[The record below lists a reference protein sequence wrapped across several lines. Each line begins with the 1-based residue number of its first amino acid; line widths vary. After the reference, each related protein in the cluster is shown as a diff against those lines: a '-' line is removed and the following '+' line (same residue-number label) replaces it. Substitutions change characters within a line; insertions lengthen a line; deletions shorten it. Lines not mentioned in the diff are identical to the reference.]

1 MSPSQKSPLGAWAS
15 LGIGGAAAIAGLLPW
30 LVHGM
35 QLPLQ
40 NLGERMTGPADIVLL
55 PFSQYAL
62 PGIAALLVV
71 GAAAAGI
78 AARSVGVRFGLVML
92 GMLVIQAI
100 AIIETAVVVRSI
112 LRPRT
117 DSVVYLAFLVA
128 VSVLA
133 VLIGIVVAVLTAR
146 APRGGAVIGF
156 AIAAVLASSWLGEL
170 LVPFGSIDTP
180 SPVVLFVLRWIEPV
194 LVGLAIAW
202 AGIGSLGRIIGDVA
216 ALVILWIAPAVITG
230 VQSAAGSRVLAH
242 SIPDMLE
249 YAKEVFV
256 SAATMPE
263 LVVPPL
269 LIAGVVAAVGLVA
282 RAVAA
287 HRQEVV
293 AAD

>member
-1 MSPSQKSPLGAWAS
+1 MSALQKSPPGAWAS
-15 LGIGGAAAIAGLLPW
+15 LGIGAAAALAGLLPW

-62 PGIAALLVV
+62 TLIAALLVV

-78 AARSVGVRFGLVML
+78 ASRSVRLRFGFVLL
-92 GMLVIQAI
+92 GMLAIQTI
-100 AIIETAVVVRSI
+100 AITETTIVVRLI

-128 VSVLA
+128 VSALA
-133 VLIGIVVAVLTAR
+133 MLIGVIVAVLTAR
-146 APRGGAVIGF
+146 APRAGAVIGF
-156 AIAAVLASSWLGEL
+156 AIAGVLASSWLSQL
-170 LVPFGSIDTP
+170 LVPLGSIDTP
-180 SPVVLFVLRWIEPV
+180 SPFVLFILRWIGPV

-202 AGIGSLGRIIGDVA
+202 AGIGSPGRIFADLA
-216 ALVILWIAPAVITG
+216 ALIILWIGPALITG

-242 SIPDMLE
+242 SIPDMFD
-249 YAKEVFV
+249 YAQRVFT

-269 LIAGVVAAVGLVA
+269 LVAVGVAAVGLVV
-282 RAVAA
+282 RAVAGR
-287 HRQEVV
+287 RQESIS
-293 AAD
+293 AD

>member
-1 MSPSQKSPLGAWAS
+1 
-15 LGIGGAAAIAGLLPW
+15 
-30 LVHGM
+30 
-35 QLPLQ
+35 
-40 NLGERMTGPADIVLL
+40 
-55 PFSQYAL
+55 
-62 PGIAALLVV
+62 
-71 GAAAAGI
+71 
-78 AARSVGVRFGLVML
+78 
-92 GMLVIQAI
+92 
-100 AIIETAVVVRSI
+100 
-112 LRPRT
+112 
-117 DSVVYLAFLVA
+117 
-128 VSVLA
+128 
-133 VLIGIVVAVLTAR
+133 
-146 APRGGAVIGF
+146 
-156 AIAAVLASSWLGEL
+156 
-170 LVPFGSIDTP
+170 
-180 SPVVLFVLRWIEPV
+180 VLFVLRWIEPV
-194 LVGLAIAW
+194 RVGLAIAW

-242 SIPDMLE
+242 RIPDMLE